1 MNILDYSYIQ
11 IQYFLLMFFRIAGL
25 VFFSPV
31 FGASNI
37 PTKAKIVL
45 VLILTWVC
53 FNVLQSEI
61 NYIPVAMGEMLIF
74 IIKEFLIGMSLGL
87 CTLFLFLGA
96 QFAGQLIG
104 LNIGF
109 AIANVVDPL
118 TNDQVSIV
126 STYYYMLTIMVFL
139 VMDGYYIIIEA
150 IFKSFRVINISTLF
164 VNNRFYEILIEFSK
178 FMFIMSVKLSAPTLV
193 SLFIV
198 SVGLGFLARTVP
210 QMNVF
215 MVGFPVKIFVGMI
228 MMAVSTGIIIYVIKN
243 AIIVFEGKLDLMLGI
258 V

>member
-1 MNILDYSYIQ
+1 MNVLEYSYIQ
-11 IQYFLLMFFRIAGL
+11 IQYFLLMFFRITGI

-31 FGASNI
+31 FGAKNI
-37 PTKAKIVL
+37 PVKAKIIL
-45 VLILTWVC
+45 ALILTWVC
-53 FNVLQSEI
+53 FNIMNGEI
-61 NYIPVAMGEMLIF
+61 NYIPVAMGEMFLF

-87 CTLFLFLGA
+87 CTLFLFMGA

-109 AIANVVDPL
+109 AIANVVDPV

-126 STYYYMLTIMVFL
+126 STFYYMLTIMVFL
-139 VMDGYYIIIEA
+139 VLDGYYVIIEA
-150 IFKSFRVINISTLF
+150 VFKSFRVINISELF
-164 VNNRFYEILIEFSK
+164 INNRFYEIIIEFPK

-215 MVGFPVKIFVGMI
+215 MVGFPVKIFIGMI
-228 MMAVSTGIIIYVIKN
+228 MMAISTGIIIYVIRN
-243 AIIVFEGKLDLMLGI
+243 AIIVFEGKLDLILGI